1 LPPHIIHEILL
12 RIPAESLLGFK
23 SVCKDWYSLIKDP
36 SFAKQHYDHH
46 KANNQSIDI
55 VFIYDSDYLNKYY
68 LTILNKMWEY
78 EDVPCNKETKT
89 DKYRVKVPT
98 ERISKL
104 TSCNG
109 LLCFHTEFP
118 LLMLNPITK
127 EMLKLPKPWIEEED
141 EEASACG
148 FGFDAKKNVYKVV
161 QLKRCFSNSSSL
173 ECEVLELGT
182 TMSWRKIQH
191 QPSFPHPDLGDPE
204 LRPDPVFVEGSIY
217 WIAFDEEILCF
228 DVAAEMFELIPGP
241 DPQTHC
247 DCSYTRFLVELDRNL
262 CLMTHSI
269 SCGVV
274 GIWKMQKD
282 CVHKKTT
289 WIKSYSFDTK
299 HIYLKDINIKSLCI
313 RSKKI
318 YLKYREG
325 LACYDTLSQKLMAPV
340 FNGVADNNLD
350 AVAYTK
356 SIVSLQDV
364 VGSSIMRLCT
374 S

>member
-1 LPPHIIHEILL
+1 LPPHLIHEILL
-12 RIPAESLLGFK
+12 RSAAECLLRFK
-23 SVCKDWYSLIKDP
+23 GVCKDWCSLIKDRN
-36 SFAKQHYDHH
+36 FAKQHYDHH
-46 KANNQSIDI
+46 KANNQSIGI
-55 VFIYDSDYLNKYY
+55 VFIHDSDYIEQYY
-68 LTILNKMWEY
+68 LTILNKLWEY
-78 EDVPCNKETKT
+78 EDVPCNKVTKT
-89 DKYRVKVPT
+89 DKFGISVST
-98 ERISKL
+98 DRILKI

-118 LLMLNPITK
+118 LLMVNPITK

-161 QLKRCFSNSSSL
+161 QLKRCFSNSSL

-204 LRPDPVFVEGSIY
+204 MRPEPVFVEGSIY
-217 WIAFDEEILCF
+217 WHSIKNQNILCF
-228 DVAAEMFELIPGP
+228 DVASEMFRLIPAP
-241 DPQTHC
+241 DSKKTQHGGA
-247 DCSYTRFLVELDRNL
+247 YTAFLVELDRSL
-262 CLMTHSI
+262 CLMSHDI

-274 GIWKMQKD
+274 GIWKMQND
-282 CVHKKTT
+282 DRKTA

-299 HIYLKDINIKSLCI
+299 RINLEDIDIKSLCI

-318 YLKYREG
+318 YLKYRKG
-325 LACYDTLSQKLMAPV
+325 LACYDTESQELIAPV
-340 FNGVADNNLD
+340 FSRVADHNLD

-356 SIVSLQDV
+356 SIICLRDV
-364 VGSSIMRLCT
+364 VGTSIMRLRT

>member
-1 LPPHIIHEILL
+1 LPPQLIYEIFL
-12 RIPAESLLGFK
+12 RSPAESLLRFK

-36 SFAKQHYDHH
+36 DFVEQHHDHH
-46 KANNQSIDI
+46 KANNQSIGI
-55 VFIYDSDYLNKYY
+55 FFIYDSDYHNKYY
-68 LTILNKMWEY
+68 LTILNKLWEY
-78 EDVPCNKETKT
+78 EDVPCNKVTKT
-89 DKYRVKVPT
+89 EKFRVKVPT

-109 LLCFHTEFP
+109 LLCFYTEFP

-127 EMLKLPKPWIEEED
+127 EILKLPKPWIEEEN

-161 QLKRCFSNSSSL
+161 QLKRGFSNSSYSL

-182 TMSWRKIQH
+182 TMSWRRIQH
-191 QPSFPHPDLGDPE
+191 QPGFPHPDIGDPE
-204 LRPDPVFVEGSIY
+204 TRPEPVFVQGSIY
-217 WIAFDEEILCF
+217 WLAFENILCF
-228 DVAAEMFELIPGP
+228 DVATEMFRLNPGP
-241 DPQTHC
+241 GHKTQC
-247 DCSYTRFLVELDRNL
+247 DCSNTTFLLELDRSL

-274 GIWKMQKD
+274 GMWKMQKD
-282 CVHKKTT
+282 TT

-299 HIYLKDINIKSLCI
+299 RINLKDINIKSLCI

-318 YLKYREG
+318 YLKYRKG
-325 LACYDTLSQKLMAPV
+325 PACYDMQSRELMAPV
-340 FNGVADNNLD
+340 FSGVADNNLD
-350 AVAYTK
+350 AVIYTK

-364 VGSSIMRLCT
+364 VGSSITRLRN